1 VGHPVIKTITL
12 DLKNTDRKIRT
23 KNILCI
29 INGQTWESTLGPL
42 IKVIPGGYDH
52 INEEFS
58 HCFNI
63 LENYNSIYTK
73 PFDYLE
79 NILENY
85 NSIYAKPFDYLEN
98 ILENYNS
105 SYTKPFD
112 YLENILELFGSVTV
126 TKTIYLVFDVYL
138 NSRSC

>member
-1 VGHPVIKTITL
+1 MGHPVIKTITL

-63 LENYNSIYTK
+63 LENH
-73 PFDYLE
+73 
-79 NILENY
+79 
-85 NSIYAKPFDYLEN
+85 NSIYA
-98 ILENYNS
+98 
-105 SYTKPFD
+105 KPFD